1 MTTGSY
7 QYVDANGLLQTVN
20 YVADPVNGFR
30 VAGTNL
36 PVGPAVPAAAP
47 LEAPV
52 FDLPVPVAVED
63 TPEVAAAKAEFQAA
77 FDEAAAASAERRK
90 REAEEVAVAAAPA
103 IAALPYP
110 YAAGLNL
117 AYAGLPVAAPAVL
130 PAAAA
135 VAHAPLVKSV
145 VETPATVE
153 TEVAA
158 TPVISYAAAPAIA
171 APALTYAAAP
181 AIAAPV
187 ATTTYA
193 AAAPAIAAAPVAA
206 TYAAAAPV
214 VAAAPVA
221 APASSQYQAQDEF
234 GNVAYGYQNI
244 NSAKQESGNALGGVT
259 GSYTYADEAGVHTVN
274 YVADALGFRV
284 AGDNLPV
291 APVHAAV
298 APVNT
303 LAPVVDTPEVVEAKA
318 AFFQAYDA
326 AKAGIVKRSAQIA
339 LPATYAAAPA
349 IAATYAAAPLAATY
363 AAAPAIAAAPAVAGA
378 YAAAPSRDAVLTTIK
393 LNPGHATFYRVD

>member
-1 MTTGSY
+1 MGTMNGFVVLAAAVCATSAQVAVVPGYAGAYNPAPSTQFHAQDEFGQFSFGHAGGPSARTEARNAFGVTTGSY
-7 QYVDANGLLQTVN
+7 QYIDANGLLQTVN

-36 PVGPAVPAAAP
+36 PVGPAVPAAA
-47 LEAPV
+47 
-52 FDLPVPVAVED
+52 
-63 TPEVAAAKAEFQAA
+63 
-77 FDEAAAASAERRK
+77 
-90 REAEEVAVAAAPA
+90 A

-187 ATTTYA
+187 ATPLA
-193 AAAPAIAAAPVAA
+193 AAAPVA
-206 TYAAAAPV
+206 
-214 VAAAPVA
+214 VA
-221 APASSQYQAQDEF
+221 
-234 GNVAYGYQNI
+234 
-244 NSAKQESGNALGGVT
+244 
-259 GSYTYADEAGVHTVN
+259 
-274 YVADALGFRV
+274 
-284 AGDNLPV
+284 
-291 APVHAAV
+291 
-298 APVNT
+298 
-303 LAPVVDTPEVVEAKA
+303 
-318 AFFQAYDA
+318 
-326 AKAGIVKRSAQIA
+326 
-339 LPATYAAAPA
+339 
-349 IAATYAAAPLAATY
+349 
-363 AAAPAIAAAPAVAGA
+363 
-378 YAAAPSRDAVLTTIK
+378 AAAPSRDAVLTQIK

>member
-1 MTTGSY
+1 MGSSLCGAIMNRFVVLAACVCASTAQQVVVGGIAGAYNPAPSTQFHAQDEFGQFSFGHAGGPLARTEARNAYGVTTDSY

-30 VAGTNL
+30 VAGTNP

-77 FDEAAAASAERRK
+77 FDEAAAAAADRKK

-117 AYAGLPVAAPAVL
+117 AYAGLPLAAPAVL

-135 VAHAPLVKSV
+135 VAHAPIVKSV
-145 VETPATVE
+145 VETPAAVE

-171 APALTYAAAP
+171 APALSYAAAP

-187 ATTTYA
+187 ATPLA
-193 AAAPAIAAAPVAA
+193 AAAPVA
-206 TYAAAAPV
+206 
-214 VAAAPVA
+214 VA
-221 APASSQYQAQDEF
+221 
-234 GNVAYGYQNI
+234 
-244 NSAKQESGNALGGVT
+244 
-259 GSYTYADEAGVHTVN
+259 
-274 YVADALGFRV
+274 
-284 AGDNLPV
+284 
-291 APVHAAV
+291 
-298 APVNT
+298 
-303 LAPVVDTPEVVEAKA
+303 
-318 AFFQAYDA
+318 
-326 AKAGIVKRSAQIA
+326 
-339 LPATYAAAPA
+339 
-349 IAATYAAAPLAATY
+349 
-363 AAAPAIAAAPAVAGA
+363 
-378 YAAAPSRDAVLTTIK
+378 AAAPSRDAVLTQIK